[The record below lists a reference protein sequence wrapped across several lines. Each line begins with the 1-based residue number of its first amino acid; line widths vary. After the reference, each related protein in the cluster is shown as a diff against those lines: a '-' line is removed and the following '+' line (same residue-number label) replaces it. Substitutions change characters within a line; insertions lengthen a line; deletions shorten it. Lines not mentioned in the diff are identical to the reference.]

1 MTRFPRITVDPAHM
15 GGRPCIRGLRFTVA
29 NLLRLLAA
37 GRSVDEILVAYPYI
51 ERDDVRETLGY
62 AAWLAES
69 PEETL
74 ATG

>member
-1 MTRFPRITVDPAHM
+1 MNRFPRITVDPAVM

-29 NLLRLLAA
+29 NLLRLLAS
-37 GRSVDEILVAYPYI
+37 GHSVDDILRAYPYL
-51 ERDDVRETLGY
+51 ERDDVGETLGY

>member
-1 MTRFPRITVDPAHM
+1 MVRFPRITIDPLVM

-29 NLLRLLAA
+29 NLLRLLAS
-37 GRSVDEILVAYPYI
+37 GHTVDEILRDYPYV
-51 ERDDVRETLGY
+51 ERGDFADALAY

-69 PEETL
+69 PEESL